1 VKVFDGETRKR
12 VVIVGVGALGSHVAL
27 LLRNAADLFVLDD
40 DKVESKN
47 VLSQFHSK
55 GGIGRNKAV
64 AISGLMQLVYGVKV
78 HYLPVKLTK
87 TNLGIL
93 PPDTQLVI
101 DCVDNADG
109 RRVCQAAAYA
119 IGVPCLHGGLAAEGA
134 FGSIRWDEQ
143 FTISDAP
150 AGVPTC
156 EDGQHLAFIM
166 EVASR
171 MAMVAQR
178 FLETGE
184 RHGYAVAPDAV
195 MRT

>member
-1 VKVFDGETRKR
+1 VKVFEGEMRKR
-12 VVIVGVGALGSHVAL
+12 VVIVGAGALGSHVAL

-47 VLSQFHSK
+47 VLAQFHSK

-64 AISGLMQLVYGVKV
+64 ALSGLMQLVYGVKV
-78 HYLPVKLTK
+78 HYLPVRLTK
-87 TNLGIL
+87 HNLGIL
-93 PPDTQLVI
+93 PPDTKLVV

-109 RRVCQAAAYA
+109 RRVCQAAASVLA
-119 IGVPCLHGGLAAEGA
+119 VPCLHGGLAAAGA
-134 FGSIRWDEQ
+134 FGTIRWDEQ

-150 AGVPTC
+150 AGMPTC
-156 EDGQHLAFIM
+156 EDGEHVAFVV

-184 RHGYAVAPDAV
+184 KHGYAIAPDAV